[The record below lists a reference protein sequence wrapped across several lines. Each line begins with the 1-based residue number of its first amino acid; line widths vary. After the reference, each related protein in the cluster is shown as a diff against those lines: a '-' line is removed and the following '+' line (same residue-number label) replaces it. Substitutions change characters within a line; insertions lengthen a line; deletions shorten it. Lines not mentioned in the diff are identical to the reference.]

1 MFLAVQV
8 DRLLEGYFPWKTAGN
23 RKEVES
29 LIKLPEAGVPRLNFA
44 VDLHVPSCVVNVRGC
59 QSVHQQIKI
68 LKLLRNVDFL
78 DHNVSWLSEFW
89 VDTILHFKPFGNF

>member
-1 MFLAVQV
+1 MFLFLAVLV

-44 VDLHVPSCVVNVRGC
+44 VDLHVPSRVVDVGVL
-59 QSVHQQIKI
+59 QSFLQLIKI
-68 LKLLRNVDFL
+68 VKLLRNVDFL
-78 DHNVSWLSEFW
+78 DHNEARLSE
-89 VDTILHFKPFGNF
+89 